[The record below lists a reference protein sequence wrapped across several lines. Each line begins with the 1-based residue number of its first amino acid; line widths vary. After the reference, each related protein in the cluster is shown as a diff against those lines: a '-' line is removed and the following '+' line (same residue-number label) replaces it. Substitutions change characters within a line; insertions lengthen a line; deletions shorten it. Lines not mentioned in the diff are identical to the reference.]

1 MASVDEMMNENGCG
15 VYSGNTL
22 YVRNETDPENVFYEQ
37 PGCTVETLVKDI
49 IANGDWEKSLGIDLE
64 RGFHLKKARS
74 RDNGLVP
81 PEDLRLIAS
90 NPREVALG
98 KLGFFYD
105 GFDTLL
111 VNSNGDNG

>member
-1 MASVDEMMNENGCG
+1 MASVDEMMNENGYG
-15 VYSGNTL
+15 AYSGNTL
-22 YVRNETDPENVFYEQ
+22 YVRNETDPLVFYEQ
-37 PGCTVETLVKDI
+37 PGCTVETLLKDI

-64 RGFHLKKARS
+64 RGFHLKRARS
-74 RDNGLVP
+74 RDEGLVP
-81 PEDLRLIAS
+81 PEDLRLIVS
-90 NPREVALG
+90 NPREAALG

>member
-15 VYSGNTL
+15 AYSGNTL
-22 YVRNETDPENVFYEQ
+22 FVCNETDPLVSYEQ
-37 PGCTVETLVKDI
+37 PGCTAETLLKDI
-49 IANGDWEKSLGIDLE
+49 IANGDWRKTLGIDPDS
-64 RGFHLKKARS
+64 GIHLKRARS

-81 PEDLRLIAS
+81 PEDLRLVDS
-90 NPREVALG
+90 KPREAALG
-98 KLGFFYD
+98 KLGFFSD